1 MKKSLLYIVAM
12 LVLFALPIVFT
23 SCSGSYSEDED
34 PAVDS
39 KNTKIEVSFS
49 GDYGKFSPVVSFYAY
64 DLQGSGLSMQTPD
77 GTKNTEWTKSYEDTP
92 FSTAS
97 AEIHDYFS
105 NFNVAILF
113 TNPASIEGEVTI
125 TGKVYYDD
133 KLYRSDSQKVVFNSG
148 KQGVVYT
155 YSPKSGFV
163 ASLD

>member
-23 SCSGSYSEDED
+23 SCSGSDSEDED

-77 GTKNTEWTKSYEDTP
+77 GTKNTEWTNPMKIRLSVLRLLRFMIISVISTWP
-92 FSTAS
+92 FSLLTLP
-97 AEIHDYFS
+97 
-105 NFNVAILF
+105 V
-113 TNPASIEGEVTI
+113 
-125 TGKVYYDD
+125 
-133 KLYRSDSQKVVFNSG
+133 
-148 KQGVVYT
+148 
-155 YSPKSGFV
+155 
-163 ASLD
+163 